1 MKKSLKALILCGLA
15 SLVMFA
21 VVYESPI
28 TAQAATQTQQATI
41 VLENSNPAV
50 NIGTGTI
57 TYDDAEVLFNGFADV
72 VGGYWLNTTEPALLV
87 EVDAHPINN
96 SNVTSIPFDYDFT
109 LNGSRYTGRVY
120 LSVDN
125 INNPTYYYF
134 LGSLISD
141 TGATG
146 YGKVINDLENKI
158 GNISNDA
165 TLTGENRVIEFNEGT
180 ALPGNIIGAM
190 ANSQNVTL
198 KFTFVYDGY
207 EFCTTITS
215 EDAKRLNNAK
225 IEWWGPCYLA
235 ENFPTV
241 WTGKTVK

>member
-21 VVYESPI
+21 VIYASPI

-57 TYDDAEVLFNGFADV
+57 TYDDAEVLFNGFAV
-72 VGGYWLNTTEPALLV
+72 VIGGYWFYTTEPALQV

-120 LSVDN
+120 LSVDD
-125 INNPTYYYF
+125 INSPTYYYF
-134 LGSLISD
+134 LGALISD
-141 TGATG
+141 GDATG
-146 YGKVINDLENKI
+146 YGKEIQDLENKI
-158 GNISNDA
+158 GNISNDS

-180 ALPGNIIGAM
+180 ALPGNIMAAM
-190 ANSQNVTL
+190 ANSTGVTL
-198 KFTFVYDGY
+198 KFTFWY
-207 EFCTTITS
+207 EGFEFTTTITG
-215 EDAKRLNNAK
+215 EDAKK
-225 IEWWGPCYLA
+225 VYDPKVEWCGPCYLA

-241 WTGKTVK
+241 WTGKIA